1 MAPWAQDSTN
11 VSQVSFCLWIF
22 QLCFLLCCLHFS
34 GKLFECGSEDGLRNS
49 MYYLVSCS
57 YPFQW
62 KASICAKK
70 KKGGGDFPGGQVVE
84 TPLQRMW
91 VQSLFSE
98 LGFCI
103 PCKKKKKKSKHL
115 FPNHFST
122 SAKDGS
128 HEDSWG
134 HMPISQL
141 VTVSQTSPDHVD

>member
-70 KKGGGDFPGGQVVE
+70 KRRWGLPWWSGGWDSTAEAVSSIP
-84 TPLQRMW
+84 
-91 VQSLFSE
+91 VQWTRILHTMQ
-98 LGFCI
+98 
-103 PCKKKKKKSKHL
+103 KKKKSKHL